1 MTYSRTK
8 NLKILLCKA
17 TLKTKIEKFNKYM
30 DTIRK
35 INSKAQKWLETN
47 PFLEMGVSHDES

>member
-1 MTYSRTK
+1 
-8 NLKILLCKA
+8 
-17 TLKTKIEKFNKYM
+17 M

-47 PFLEMGVSHDES
+47 PFLEMGVSHEES